1 MSHGVAERLAPFYV
15 ILLETHLEA
24 ENRFFFLEIAPCI
37 PPFVN
42 FNINYLILYNCKH
55 DCNIK
60 NIIIYSE
67 LNNSYHVL
75 GTLIKGTLNNM
86 SQCGSSYRNFL

>member
-1 MSHGVAERLAPFYV
+1 MSHGNAERLAAFYV
-15 ILLETHLEA
+15 ILLETRLEA
-24 ENRFFFLEIAPCI
+24 DNGYFIKIVPCI
-37 PPFVN
+37 SPFVN
-42 FNINYLILYNCKH
+42 FNMNYLLLYNSKH

-86 SQCGSSYRNFL
+86 FQCGSSYRNFL